1 MAGFACRLRCLDIAR
16 GCTVALMLFV
26 NHVGKE
32 PEWIAHA
39 PWNGLHLA
47 DLVMPCFLLIVGM
60 SAALS
65 LTAGRKRGAAT
76 SDLLQRVLSRAGRL
90 FCANSLFQ
98 HSASAVSRSKGTC
111 ACREALCPRTAH
123 TGWCRL
129 RRPLPCMGPCSPSCI
144 WRLATHCRLLSLC
157 FTYRFICPRVPAA
170 ETGGISHSS
179 KLMILSA
186 NVLSAIASHIQSTIT
201 VACQLNGH
209 EANCILHCKQARPSD
224 VAHGDKICAL
234 QLWIS

>member
-1 MAGFACRLRCLDIAR
+1 MWHILHMQACCLFFTAGLSQSVVVRMWRIQVADSACRLRCADIAR

-76 SDLLQRVLSRAGRL
+76 SDLLQRVLSRAGMPLLRCYATPL
-90 FCANSLFQ
+90 FELLW
-98 HSASAVSRSKGTC
+98 
-111 ACREALCPRTAH
+111 LCSTAF
-123 TGWCRL
+123 RD
-129 RRPLPCMGPCSPSCI
+129 
-144 WRLATHCRLLSLC
+144 RLLMQ
-157 FTYRFICPRVPAA
+157 
-170 ETGGISHSS
+170 G
-179 KLMILSA
+179 SA
-186 NVLSAIASHIQSTIT
+186 L
-201 VACQLNGH
+201 
-209 EANCILHCKQARPSD
+209 P
-224 VAHGDKICAL
+224 
-234 QLWIS
+234 